1 MLFFLY
7 DCYDL
12 AVKSSTFAENFKI
25 FLANIKYLYYFCSTI
40 YNYGKTI
47 ICSIIPLLYM
57 VS

>member
-1 MLFFLY
+1 MLFLFN
-7 DCYDL
+7 CNDL

-25 FLANIKYLYYFCSTI
+25 FLANIKNLYYFCSTI

>member
-1 MLFFLY
+1 MLFLFN
-7 DCYDL
+7 CNDL
-12 AVKSSTFAENFKI
+12 AVKSTTFAENFKI
-25 FLANIKYLYYFCSTI
+25 VLGNIKNLYYFCSTI